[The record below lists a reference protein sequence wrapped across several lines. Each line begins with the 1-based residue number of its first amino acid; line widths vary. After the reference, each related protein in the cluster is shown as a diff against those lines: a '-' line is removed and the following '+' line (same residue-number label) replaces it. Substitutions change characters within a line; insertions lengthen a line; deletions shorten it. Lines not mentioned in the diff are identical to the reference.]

1 MSLCAFAPSLEITC
15 VCMHKRMYVFMN
27 MYTHTHAHI
36 HVLMTYVETGV
47 YQRPTTEARIRG
59 AHATP
64 VLLLL
69 LSRVSAASASDN
81 LPRSFHLLLLRRICS
96 HPLHFLRRSL
106 LQPATLGRRVT
117 VALAA
122 SALSQ
127 RANITCYKRPSK
139 RGGGTTSR
147 RRMPPGRRAPRR
159 WRRRRR
165 APTFTFPH
173 RHLRRAP
180 I

>member
-27 MYTHTHAHI
+27 MYTHTCTHI
-36 HVLMTYVETGV
+36 HILMTYVESGL
-47 YQRPTTEARIRG
+47 YERPTTEARIRG

-81 LPRSFHLLLLRRICS
+81 LPRSFLHLLLLRRICS

-139 RGGGTTSR
+139 RGGG
-147 RRMPPGRRAPRR
+147 RRAELL
-159 WRRRRR
+159 WRSIQ
-165 APTFTFPH
+165 AAFKF
-173 RHLRRAP
+173 AG
-180 I
+180 